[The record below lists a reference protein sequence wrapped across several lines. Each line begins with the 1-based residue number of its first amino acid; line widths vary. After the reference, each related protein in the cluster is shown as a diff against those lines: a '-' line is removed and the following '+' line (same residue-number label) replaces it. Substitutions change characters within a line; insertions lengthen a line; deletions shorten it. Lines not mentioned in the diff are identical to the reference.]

1 MARGDISFRA
11 ILNCA
16 VSLVEILFVHMFKLS
31 LGLFKLT
38 GSSHRRSQRQPS
50 ERSRSSRGFLASL
63 LGFLLLSLLVVQ
75 AAGIQPAWAGLT
87 DDRFDGN
94 IFPLYAGNGSLVP
107 PRENLAAN
115 LKSSRPTVLMFYVD
129 DSFDCKQNA
138 IVMSQLQAFYT
149 RYLGLLPV
157 TVDSVLPDR
166 DYTPQEEGYYYNG
179 VQVPQWVILK
189 GDGTVALD
197 KVGPANYEELDDV
210 LREIYNLPPRSPD
223 FDLGNPDNFS
233 PSPSADATFW
243 TAPVRQL
250 DD

>member
-1 MARGDISFRA
+1 MVKPNFSFNPTPIA
-11 ILNCA
+11 A
-16 VSLVEILFVHMFKLS
+16 VSS
-31 LGLFKLT
+31 LIAPDRPT
-38 GSSHRRSQRQPS
+38 AHRRGKG
-50 ERSRSSRGFLASL
+50 RSGQILASL
-63 LGFLLLSLLVVQ
+63 LGFILVSLLAV
-75 AAGIQPAWAGLT
+75 QPAWAGLT

-115 LKSSRPTVLMFYVD
+115 LKNHRPTVLMFYID

-157 TVDSVLPDR
+157 TVDGLLLDQ

-179 VQVPQWVILK
+179 VQIPQWVILQ
-189 GDGTVALD
+189 GDGTVALN
-197 KVGPANYEELDDV
+197 KIGPATYEELDDV
-210 LREIYNLPPRSPD
+210 LREIYELPPRSPN
-223 FDLGNPDNFS
+223 FDLGNPANFS
-233 PSPSADATFW
+233 PSPSADSTFW

-250 DD
+250 DE

>member
-1 MARGDISFRA
+1 MVKPKFSCNPAP
-11 ILNCA
+11 
-16 VSLVEILFVHMFKLS
+16 
-31 LGLFKLT
+31 LGT
-38 GSSHRRSQRQPS
+38 GASPIDRDRPTAHRRGKW
-50 ERSRSSRGFLASL
+50 RSGQILASL
-63 LGFLLLSLLVVQ
+63 LGFILVSLLAV
-75 AAGIQPAWAGLT
+75 QPAWAGLT

-115 LKSSRPTVLMFYVD
+115 LKNKRPTVLMFYID

-157 TVDSVLPDR
+157 TVDGLLPDL

-179 VQVPQWVILK
+179 VQIPQWVILQ
-189 GDGTVALD
+189 GDGTVALN
-197 KVGPANYEELDDV
+197 KIGPATYEELDDV
-210 LREIYNLPPRSPD
+210 LREIYELPPRSSN
-223 FDLGNPDNFS
+223 FDLGNPANFS
-233 PSPSADATFW
+233 PSPSADSTFW

-250 DD
+250 DE